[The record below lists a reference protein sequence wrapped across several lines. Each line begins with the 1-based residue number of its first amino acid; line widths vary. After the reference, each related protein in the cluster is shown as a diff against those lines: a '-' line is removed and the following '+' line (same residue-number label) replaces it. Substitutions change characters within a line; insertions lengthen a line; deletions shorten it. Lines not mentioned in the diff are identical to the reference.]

1 MSPEDRVEVAEVSPV
16 VVSKGRAWRLIAGRF
31 VVDFIETFAA
41 LLVGVTLFMPSNA
54 EDWQKLAILLAT
66 PALSALV
73 SAGRRSWPAIRAW
86 LLGEDAKDK

>member
-1 MSPEDRVEVAEVSPV
+1 MSPDKLVEVAEVKPV
-16 VVSKGRAWRLIAGRF
+16 LTTKPKAWRLVAGRF
-31 VVDFIETFAA
+31 VVDFLETFAA

-54 EDWQKLAILLAT
+54 QDWQKLALVLAT

-86 LLGEDAKDK
+86 LLGEEAA

>member
-1 MSPEDRVEVAEVSPV
+1 MSPEKDTVTVAEVKPITTT
-16 VVSKGRAWRLIAGRF
+16 KGHAWRLVIGRF

-41 LLVGVTLFMPSNA
+41 LLVGVALFMPSNA
-54 EDWQKLAILLAT
+54 EDVQKLGILLAT

-86 LLGEDAKDK
+86 LLGEE